1 MFPKPP
7 LPTPSLSKLF
17 AMLLN
22 LAIDINQDADTDALE
37 GRSFA
42 VAIDELPQDIGIT
55 VENGKVVALDDAHIP
70 DADVTV
76 SGNIKAIIN
85 MIQNEDGLDN
95 DELYIAGKISTA
107 KHFQHFLAS
116 LSIDWQGFFAKFMPE
131 DSASK
136 FADAIEQSIHFAKGS
151 AEQFGEGLKKYLLED
166 KKLFV
171 TRTEFEALRDSVDA
185 LNARLDALLEKLSG

>member
-1 MFPKPP
+1 MFQPP
-7 LPTPSLSKLF
+7 FPELSLSKLF

-22 LAIDINQDADTDALE
+22 LAVDLNQQADTAVLE

-42 VAIDELPQDIGIT
+42 VAIDELPQDIGIK
-55 VENGKVVALDDAHIP
+55 VENGKIVALADEHIP

-85 MIQNEDGLDN
+85 MIQNEDGLDS

-116 LSIDWQGFFAKFMPE
+116 LSVDWRGFFAKFMSE
-131 DSASK
+131 DNAGK
-136 FADAIEQSIHFAKGS
+136 FADAVEQSLHFAKGS

-166 KKLFV
+166 KQLFV
-171 TRTEFEALRDSVDA
+171 TRTEFETLRDSVDT
-185 LNARLDALLEKLSG
+185 LNARLDALLQKLAG